1 MKIFIYKTLIIS
13 FLIFI
18 LFHLTIGYTIR
29 SLETRFFNTFSKEKI
44 NYVKDKI
51 REEIKNAV
59 EKDNYINPEDAE
71 LINKFLKKLQKEIFT
86 QNQK

>member
-13 FLIFI
+13 FLIFT

-29 SLETRFFNTFSKEKI
+29 GFETRFFNTFSKEKI

-51 REEIKNAV
+51 REEIKNSISK
-59 EKDNYINPEDAE
+59 ERILEEEDAKN
-71 LINKFLKKLQKEIFT
+71 LGKFIDKIINEIQSEKK
-86 QNQK
+86 

>member
-51 REEIKNAV
+51 REEIKNSISK
-59 EKDNYINPEDAE
+59 ERILEEEDAKN
-71 LINKFLKKLQKEIFT
+71 LGKFIDKIINEIRSE
-86 QNQK
+86 KR

>member
-18 LFHLTIGYTIR
+18 LFHLTVGYTIR
-29 SLETRFFNTFSKEKI
+29 SFETRFFNTFSKEKI

-51 REEIKNAV
+51 REEIKNSISK
-59 EKDNYINPEDAE
+59 ERILEEEDAKN
-71 LINKFLKKLQKEIFT
+71 LGKFIDKIINEIQSEKK
-86 QNQK
+86 

>member
-1 MKIFIYKTLIIS
+1 MKIFVYKTLIIS

-29 SLETRFFNTFSKEKI
+29 NFETRFFNTFSKEKI

-51 REEIKNAV
+51 REEIKNSISK
-59 EKDNYINPEDAE
+59 ERILEEEDAKN
-71 LINKFLKKLQKEIFT
+71 LGKFIDKIINEIRSEKK
-86 QNQK
+86 